1 MNQNFN
7 FEFENKMVNAMATEK
22 NKLSMIKGLV
32 FKSCL
37 SSGFLSNLDE
47 QENTPKY
54 RWFEEVFMRNFY
66 SLNLIETVMENKYE
80 PQSTE
85 DVDRDVKFKASIII
99 KDIAKR
105 LVSEPIVNELSESEF
120 NVGRCSSLNYFKSL
134 NDPSI

>member
-1 MNQNFN
+1 MNQN

-32 FKSCL
+32 LKCCL
-37 SSGFLSNLDE
+37 SSGFLSELDK

-66 SLNLIETVMENKYE
+66 SLNLLETIMETKYD
-80 PQSTE
+80 PRLTE
-85 DVDRDVKFKASIII
+85 DVDRDVKLKASIII

-134 NDPSI
+134 NDPLI

>member
-1 MNQNFN
+1 MNKN

-22 NKLSMIKGLV
+22 NKLFMIKGLV
-32 FKSCL
+32 LKCCL
-37 SSGFLSNLDE
+37 SSGFLSELDK

-66 SLNLIETVMENKYE
+66 SLNLLETIMENKYE
-80 PQSTE
+80 PRLTE
-85 DVDRDVKFKASIII
+85 DVDRDVKLKSSIII

-120 NVGRCSSLNYFKSL
+120 NVARSSSLNYFKSL
-134 NDPSI
+134 NDSSI

>member
-1 MNQNFN
+1 MNQN

-22 NKLSMIKGLV
+22 NKLFMIKGLV
-32 FKSCL
+32 LKCCL
-37 SSGFLSNLDE
+37 SSGFLSELDK

-66 SLNLIETVMENKYE
+66 SLNLLETIMENKYE
-80 PQSTE
+80 PRLTV
-85 DVDRDVKFKASIII
+85 DVDRDVKLKSSIII

-120 NVGRCSSLNYFKSL
+120 NVARSSSLNYFKSL
-134 NDPSI
+134 NDSSI